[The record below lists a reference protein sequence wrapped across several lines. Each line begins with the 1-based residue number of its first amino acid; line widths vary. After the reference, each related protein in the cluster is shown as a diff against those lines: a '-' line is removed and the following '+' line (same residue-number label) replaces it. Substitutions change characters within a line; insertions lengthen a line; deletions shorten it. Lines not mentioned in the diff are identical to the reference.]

1 MKKIISKAI
10 HSFAALFLLSAFA
23 SCLSDMEVETPQCDN
38 LTIHVAFT
46 KSATPPSL
54 TRLTESGDHDGT
66 FNENKVEKL
75 DIFFYQGNQLKWKA
89 LSADMSYNA
98 ATNIATLPVPADKKA
113 LFQGN
118 VSYDVYVVANSNADY
133 TGIAEEAV
141 NAADLKNLVVQ
152 SGDFVAKGGS
162 ATPQNSFLMDG
173 VITKNIHLNS
183 PDLGTVNLERAAAK
197 IRLRLIN
204 VVVPG
209 FERVGNAS
217 AKLMHFTDKTA
228 LMSGGSA
235 PTLASAD
242 WKETSAMPLSATAP
256 ANVGGGETT
265 PTPFYAYA
273 NNWQNDGSLESYID
287 LTLPLKDTENDITG
301 DFKYRIPLTPQTLT
315 GNDATNYKNVLR
327 RNYLYDIAVT
337 IKILGRIDE
346 EPEVVTGNYTIQ
358 SWNEE
363 DIYIKVMGA
372 HYLVVSEQNVVMPNI
387 AAYTLTFNSSI
398 AGVTLVPGSLKATY
412 TYVPA
417 GGSAPVTKNV
427 DPGQMPTVTVQP
439 NVASGT
445 IGISS
450 PIPVNYIPKDIEFQ
464 VTNGPLTEKVVI
476 RQLPATYFTTTKGV
490 QSYMPGEG
498 IRNVLPTGNTNPY
511 MYAITSLA
519 PAGDI
524 IWGFPPTDADGN
536 TVNSYEVSQMVSPKF
551 EMASQFGASVPK
563 GYNDAKTQCQG
574 YWEKAEDG
582 TVKDGWRLPTVA
594 EIAYIDALQ
603 QEVATGY
610 VMKGRYYWSNW
621 SQYPTQR
628 LRGNGTSWSP
638 YYFES
643 GYDGAYRMGKGIYD
657 NANDFV
663 NHYNAGATY
672 NNAHVRCIRDITE

>member
-412 TYVPA
+412 TYVDNA
-417 GGSAPVTKNV
+417 TGQPVTANV
-427 DPGQMPTVTVQP
+427 SSGQMPGVTVQP
-439 NVASGT
+439 NVASGN
-445 IGISS
+445 IAVNS
-450 PIPVNYIPKDIEFQ
+450 PIPVNYIPKDIEFK
-464 VTNGPLTEKVVI
+464 VTNGPLTETVKI
-476 RQLPATYFTTTKGV
+476 RQLPATYFTTEKGERSNLRD
-490 QSYMPGEG
+490 QLEPQH
-498 IRNVLPTGNTNPY
+498 NNPY
-511 MYAITSLA
+511 MYRITTLA

-524 IWGFPPTDADGN
+524 IWGFPPIDTNGN

-551 EMASQFGASVPK
+551 MMASQLGATSTMY
-563 GYNDAKTQCQG
+563 YNPAVTNCRD
-574 YWEKAEDG
+574 YWEETITNG
-582 TVKDGWRLPTVA
+582 VTVRYDDWRLPTEA
-594 EIAYIDALQ
+594 EIKYIDDLQ
-603 QEVATGY
+603 HDSNNPQGI
-610 VMKGRYYWSNW
+610 VMRGNYYWDA
-621 SQYPTQR
+621 Y
-628 LRGNGTSWSP
+628 SP
-638 YYFES
+638 N
-643 GYDGAYRMGKGIYD
+643 GAYRMKDPI
-657 NANDFV
+657 
-663 NHYNAGATY
+663 TY
-672 NNAHVRCIRDITE
+672 SGSSTRAHVRCIRDITE